1 MNLDVRTWERGA
13 PPRPYRGGAAWGGR
27 RSRPP
32 AVFGFAEYGAPH
44 KCADC
49 TTTVDG
55 GVLAE
60 WERRRGD

>member
-13 PPRPYRGGAAWGGR
+13 PPRLCKGGAARGGR

-44 KCADC
+44 KCAEC
-49 TTTVDG
+49 TITAIG

>member
-13 PPRPYRGGAAWGGR
+13 PPRLCKGGAAWGGR
-27 RSRPP
+27 LCRPP
-32 AVFGFAEYGAPH
+32 AVFGFAEYGAPR
-44 KCADC
+44 KCADY

-60 WERRRGD
+60 